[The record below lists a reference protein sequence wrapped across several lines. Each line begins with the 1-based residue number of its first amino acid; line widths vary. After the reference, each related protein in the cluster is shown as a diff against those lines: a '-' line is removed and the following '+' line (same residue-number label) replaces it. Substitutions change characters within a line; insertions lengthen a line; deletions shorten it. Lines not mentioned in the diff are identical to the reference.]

1 MKLHLPKLL
10 LVAVLSCTMAQA
22 KVSELTD
29 GDNTYK
35 YLFVTNGGETI
46 DGNLEINHLHMAQG
60 DRTVTVTG
68 DTVINSNLPK
78 SYNIG
83 GDTPLGNACQLQMNT
98 TFVSKSITFNCLT
111 TGFANRFSI
120 YGTVKT
126 DSFIV
131 NATEAYPALID
142 INSGGV
148 LETLTAGKTGTFTI
162 GENTTVTVG
171 NLSESAKGTIQGFT
185 TVVDGGALTVTFYAT
200 MSGINL
206 KKGTVNIDVNSWNP
220 RFDGV
225 PLETPNDLGD
235 ITIEGGTMT
244 LDGTS
249 TTSSI
254 TMISGADGT
263 SGTLNILGDVETGT
277 LTLNSGTIN
286 VGAIDEEGKLV
297 NGTLNGIVLLD
308 GATLNLIS
316 GELAD
321 VTMNSGNIVV
331 ENNST
336 IKNLTLN
343 GGSIKGTLSD
353 ESSVTMA
360 SGTDLSVDVE
370 GGEITATEGSTLSG
384 NVKDSSIIAEG
395 GEIAA
400 TISGTSSVEA
410 TSGITTI
417 SGANNDYSGGTVI
430 NGATLKLEKGATIG
444 TGAIELTST
453 DTSCGV
459 FDMGGNDLTNKLI
472 VTGCILRNAQNY
484 QGDMEV
490 SHELEIE
497 GEATAKKVTLIGE
510 GTLVRD
516 ADLGGSMTTDE
527 VDVQTDGNAGLD
539 VDLTINDN
547 GTVTLNNGKVLSVMG
562 SLTLGEGVS
571 LRLSDDDYGV
581 GDTLLSSTGTLTMG
595 DVTLVYNDSTV
606 ELELQGNSLV
616 LVSKFKQD
624 KADAVAQGNWG
635 IASASRAFVNT
646 VRGQHSH
653 TGCIAN
659 GRGTV
664 WAAAFGAYN
673 DMDGADIDV
682 KGAAVGVDTKVGSCS
697 TVGLAVGYADGEVS
711 PTGLRDVD
719 QEGTYVALYGEHGLK
734 KLSSTSCLS
743 LDWVAAY
750 GNTES
755 EWNGMDWEQDSL
767 QLNTRLN
774 WNKKVTDRL
783 CMSVFGGLEYYAS
796 ESDTV
801 NGVKTGSIQNLRGE
815 IGVGARYV
823 AWGTPGAAASY
834 DEKGAMVAAA
844 QPGCEKL
851 VLHGEIRYMNDLVR
865 SNPVIRMNGLSG
877 DGENPGRQGLGIEA
891 GATYRIGERWSASA
905 NYGFNAMEDSKE
917 HRVNVGASYTF

>member
-10 LVAVLSCTMAQA
+10 LVALLSCSMAQA
-22 KVSELTD
+22 YSE
-29 GDNTYK
+29 
-35 YLFVTNGGETI
+35 GETI
-46 DGNLEINHLHMAQG
+46 LVGNGELIEESKQDFPNATLTQTGGKVSYGTLTSSGTESQINQSGGSLTINSSRVETEGQLVYNQKSNQPDNIPVMSIALFSNYTGVYNGKHIINQEGYGEIKISTSYVCPEFVINQSGKGEGKIEIDQMMGKFENCSINQSNPDATITIGTGALQPSECKIKDISVAGTVEIKNTNLTINKLELNGGTLTVGSGNHSTPLTLSEQLYIASANNGNVAPIILKSNNKLFFGENLSVSIGLGADFASSSLKIALVSCALEGKLPDYLDNAAKAEKITLDSVVWTASNLEWLQEK
-60 DRTVTVTG
+60 DVLYVTG
-68 DTVINSNLPK
+68 DLTQNDEVVIDK
-78 SYNIG
+78 E
-83 GDTPLGNACQLQMNT
+83 TE
-98 TFVSKSITFNCLT
+98 VSESITDKGDEAVTLT
-111 TGFANRFSI
+111 
-120 YGTVKT
+120 
-126 DSFIV
+126 V
-131 NATEAYPALID
+131 NADT
-142 INSGGV
+142 
-148 LETLTAGKTGTFTI
+148 
-162 GENTTVTVG
+162 
-171 NLSESAKGTIQGFT
+171 
-185 TVVDGGALTVTFYAT
+185 
-200 MSGINL
+200 
-206 KKGTVNIDVNSWNP
+206 
-220 RFDGV
+220 
-225 PLETPNDLGD
+225 
-235 ITIEGGTMT
+235 
-244 LDGTS
+244 
-249 TTSSI
+249 
-254 TMISGADGT
+254 
-263 SGTLNILGDVETGT
+263 
-277 LTLNSGTIN
+277 
-286 VGAIDEEGKLV
+286 
-297 NGTLNGIVLLD
+297 
-308 GATLNLIS
+308 
-316 GELAD
+316 
-321 VTMNSGNIVV
+321 
-331 ENNST
+331 
-336 IKNLTLN
+336 
-343 GGSIKGTLSD
+343 TLS
-353 ESSVTMA
+353 
-360 SGTDLSVDVE
+360 SGKNT
-370 GGEITATEGSTLSG
+370 
-384 NVKDSSIIAEG
+384 
-395 GEIAA
+395 
-400 TISGTSSVEA
+400 
-410 TSGITTI
+410 
-417 SGANNDYSGGTVI
+417 YSGGTVI
-430 NGATLKLEKGATIG
+430 NGATLKLEEGATVG
-444 TGAIELTST
+444 TGDVWLTST
-453 DTSCGV
+453 EDGCGV

-497 GEATAKKVTLIGE
+497 GVATAKKVTLKGE

-516 ADLGGSMTTDE
+516 AQLGGSLSADAL
-527 VDVQTDGNAGLD
+527 DVQTTGDATLD
-539 VDLTINDN
+539 IDLAINDS
-547 GTVTLNNGKVLSVMG
+547 GEITLRDGKVLSVKG
-562 SLTLGEGVS
+562 SLTLGNGVDVV
-571 LRLSDDDYGV
+571 LTDGDYGV
-581 GDTLLSSTGTLTMG
+581 GDKLLSSTGTLTMG

-646 VRGQHSH
+646 VRGQHSN

-673 DMDGADIDV
+673 DMDGADINV

-783 CMSVFGGLEYYAS
+783 CMSVFGGLEYFAS

-851 VLHGEIRYMNDLVR
+851 VLHGEIRYMNDMVR

-877 DGENPGRQGLGIEA
+877 DGENPGRQGMGIEA
-891 GATYRIGERWSASA
+891 GATYRISERWSASA
-905 NYGFNAMEDSKE
+905 NYGFNTMEDSKE

>member
-22 KVSELTD
+22 KVAELTRD
-29 GDNTYK
+29 GVTYK
-35 YLFVTNGGETI
+35 YLFVDGGDEKI
-46 DGNLEINHLHMAQG
+46 SGDLEINHLHMASG
-60 DRTVTVTG
+60 NRTVTVDG
-68 DTVINSNLPK
+68 NTVIKSNLPTN
-78 SYNIG
+78 YDIG
-83 GDTPLGNACQLQMNT
+83 KNTPVGNACQLQMYT
-98 TFVSKSITFNCLT
+98 TFVSDSITFICQT
-111 TGFANRFSI
+111 TGFAKTFSI
-120 YGTVKT
+120 YGNVKT

-131 NATEAYPALID
+131 KATEACPAI
-142 INSGGV
+142 ISITSGGV
-148 LETLTAGKTGTFTI
+148 LETLTEGKTGTFTI
-162 GENTTVTVG
+162 GANTTVSMG
-171 NLSESAKGTIQGFT
+171 NPSESAQGTIKGFT
-185 TVVDGGALTVTFYAT
+185 TVVDGGKLDVNHYAT
-200 MSGINL
+200 MSGITL
-206 KKGTVNIDVNSWNP
+206 KRGTVNIDVKTGNE

-225 PLETPNDLGD
+225 PLETPNDLGV

-321 VTMNSGNIVV
+321 LTMNSGNIVV

-370 GGEITATEGSTLSG
+370 GGEITATAGSTLSG

-395 GEIAA
+395 GEISG

-410 TSGITTI
+410 TSGTTTI

-430 NGATLKLEKGATIG
+430 NGATLKLEDGATVG
-444 TGAIELTST
+444 TGAIELAST
-453 DTSCGV
+453 DKGCGV
-459 FDMGGNDLTNKLI
+459 FDMGGNALTNKLI
-472 VTGCILRNAQNY
+472 VTGCIIRNAENY
-484 QGDMEV
+484 KGDMEV
-490 SHELEIE
+490 SHELVVE
-497 GEATAKKVTLIGE
+497 GAATAKTVTLKGK

-516 ADLGGSMTTDE
+516 ADLGGSMATDE
-527 VDVQTDGNAGLD
+527 VDVQTDGNASLD
-539 VDLTINDN
+539 IDLTIND
-547 GTVTLNNGKVLSVMG
+547 GGKVRLNDGKVLSVKG
-562 SLTLGEGVS
+562 ALTLGNGVS
-571 LRLSDDDYGV
+571 LALSDNDYGV
-581 GDTLLSSTGTLTMG
+581 GDKLLSSTGTLTMG

-646 VRGQHSH
+646 VRGQHSN

-682 KGAAVGVDTKVGSCS
+682 KGAAVGVDTKVGDRSS
-697 TVGLAVGYADGEVS
+697 VGLAVGYADGEVS
-711 PTGLRDVD
+711 PAGLRDVD

-734 KLSSTSCLS
+734 KLSATSCLS

-755 EWNGMDWEQDSL
+755 DWNGMDWEQDSL

-783 CMSVFGGLEYYAS
+783 CMSVFGGLEYFAS

-823 AWGTPGAAASY
+823 AWGAPALTDG
-834 DEKGAMVAAA
+834 KGGIVK
-844 QPGCEKL
+844 PGCEKL
-851 VLHGEIRYMNDLVR
+851 VFNGEIRYMNDLVR

-877 DGENPGRQGLGIEA
+877 DGENPGRQGMGIEA

>member
-10 LVAVLSCTMAQA
+10 LVAVLSCSMTYTSNALTGASNVQITQGSISDTTDGTNKLTYQGNRADIENRLNGGKDGGIIDASGYAEFHVTSSTGAFTIYNTDIKANDFYMSGTTRLQNFKSDAPGNAGVPNNGHYIDVEAKNVYLSDSAWVVNNGTETNVKLNIKEKLELKGWANLTRVDVKADEVVISENSRTGNTNISANTISISTTNASGVSLNSLKGYEDADMSVKLTLANDSSLKVAGDVVLEAGSTVAGTLTAKSIVFETSSSTSDTTSVDGANLIADSIEGNVSGATVSAYTEGGTVEISGVDTLKDITLGSSLTMETGKTLTLDGKIDVANIDNTESIDETYLDTEANEGNNGFLRDAGSIVTVVDNVSAGTLTKGNDLEVTMGTRTGELDTTTGEATFMGDVNYATYYINGLDSDDSEHQV
-22 KVSELTD
+22 KVSEIQDASKDKTERVVMAA
-29 GDNTYK
+29 G
-35 YLFVTNGGETI
+35 I
-46 DGNLEINHLHMAQG
+46 LEADEAIKVSA
-60 DRTVTVTG
+60 T
-68 DTVINSNLPK
+68 
-78 SYNIG
+78 G
-83 GDTPLGNACQLQMNT
+83 GDLIASAMVEIEEQRTRSISMFDSITLTKAGALKGNA
-98 TFVSKSITFNCLT
+98 
-111 TGFANRFSI
+111 
-120 YGTVKT
+120 
-126 DSFIV
+126 
-131 NATEAYPALID
+131 ATKD
-142 INSGGV
+142 
-148 LETLTAGKTGTFTI
+148 F
-162 GENTTVTVG
+162 
-171 NLSESAKGTIQGFT
+171 
-185 TVVDGGALTVTFYAT
+185 VVDTDDNANV
-200 MSGINL
+200 
-206 KKGTVNIDVNSWNP
+206 
-220 RFDGV
+220 
-225 PLETPNDLGD
+225 
-235 ITIEGGTMT
+235 EG
-244 LDGTS
+244 
-249 TTSSI
+249 
-254 TMISGADGT
+254 
-263 SGTLNILGDVETGT
+263 
-277 LTLNSGTIN
+277 
-286 VGAIDEEGKLV
+286 
-297 NGTLNGIVLLD
+297 
-308 GATLNLIS
+308 
-316 GELAD
+316 
-321 VTMNSGNIVV
+321 
-331 ENNST
+331 
-336 IKNLTLN
+336 
-343 GGSIKGTLSD
+343 
-353 ESSVTMA
+353 
-360 SGTDLSVDVE
+360 DLS
-370 GGEITATEGSTLSG
+370 
-384 NVKDSSIIAEG
+384 
-395 GEIAA
+395 
-400 TISGTSSVEA
+400 
-410 TSGITTI
+410 
-417 SGANNDYSGGTVI
+417 
-430 NGATLKLEKGATIG
+430 
-444 TGAIELTST
+444 
-453 DTSCGV
+453 
-459 FDMGGNDLTNKLI
+459 
-472 VTGCILRNAQNY
+472 IL
-484 QGDMEV
+484 
-490 SHELEIE
+490 
-497 GEATAKKVTLIGE
+497 
-510 GTLVRD
+510 
-516 ADLGGSMTTDE
+516 
-527 VDVQTDGNAGLD
+527 
-539 VDLTINDN
+539 DN
-547 GTVTLNNGKVLSVMG
+547 GSVTLNNGKVLSVKG
-562 SLTLGEGVS
+562 SLTLGNGVDVV
-571 LRLSDDDYGV
+571 LTDGDYGV
-581 GDTLLSSTGTLTMG
+581 GDKLLSSTGTLTMG
-595 DVTLVYNDSTV
+595 DVSLVYNDSTV

-646 VRGQHSH
+646 VRGQHSN

-783 CMSVFGGLEYYAS
+783 CMSVFGGLEYFAS

>member
-22 KVSELTD
+22 KVAELTRD
-29 GDNTYK
+29 GVTYK
-35 YLFVTNGGETI
+35 YLFVDGGDEKI
-46 DGNLEINHLHMAQG
+46 SGDLEINHLHMASG
-60 DRTVTVTG
+60 NRTVTVDG
-68 DTVINSNLPK
+68 NTVIKSNLPTN
-78 SYNIG
+78 YDIG
-83 GDTPLGNACQLQMNT
+83 KNTPVGNACQLQMYT
-98 TFVSKSITFNCLT
+98 TFVSDSITFICQT
-111 TGFANRFSI
+111 TGFAKTFSI
-120 YGTVKT
+120 YGNVKT

-131 NATEAYPALID
+131 KATEACPAI
-142 INSGGV
+142 ISITSGGV
-148 LETLTAGKTGTFTI
+148 LETLTEGKTGTFTI
-162 GENTTVTVG
+162 GANTTVSMG
-171 NLSESAKGTIQGFT
+171 NPSESAQGTIKGFT
-185 TVVDGGALTVTFYAT
+185 TVVDGGKLDVNHYAT
-200 MSGINL
+200 MSGITL
-206 KKGTVNIDVNSWNP
+206 KRGTVNIDVKTGNE

-225 PLETPNDLGD
+225 PLETPNDLGV

-286 VGAIDEEGKLV
+286 VGVDEDGNNVVSHLTAAVTMTHGIINVGTGSTISSLTV
-297 NGTLNGIVLLD
+297 N
-308 GATLNLIS
+308 GATLS
-316 GELAD
+316 DVSGCTVTMDTGVEVKGGEVTADKGELTGTVSDSKLTTQAGSLVSAD
-321 VTMNSGNIVV
+321 VT
-331 ENNST
+331 
-336 IKNLTLN
+336 
-343 GGSIKGTLSD
+343 
-353 ESSVTMA
+353 
-360 SGTDLSVDVE
+360 
-370 GGEITATEGSTLSG
+370 
-384 NVKDSSIIAEG
+384 DSEIIAEG
-395 GEIAA
+395 GEISG

-410 TSGITTI
+410 TSGTTTI
-417 SGANNDYSGGTVI
+417 SGENNDYSGGTVI
-430 NGATLKLEKGATIG
+430 NGATLKLEDGAKVG

-453 DTSCGV
+453 DKGCGV
-459 FDMGGNDLTNKLI
+459 FDMGGNALTNKLI
-472 VTGCILRNAQNY
+472 VTGCVIRNAENY
-484 QGDMEV
+484 NGDMEV
-490 SHELEIE
+490 SHELVVE
-497 GEATAKKVTLIGE
+497 GVAKAKTVTLKGK

-516 ADLGGSMTTDE
+516 ADLGGSMATDE
-527 VDVQTDGNAGLD
+527 VDVQTDGNASLD
-539 VDLTINDN
+539 IDLTINDN
-547 GTVTLNNGKVLSVMG
+547 GSVTLNDGKVLSVKG

-616 LVSKFKQD
+616 LVSKFKQE

-682 KGAAVGVDTKVGSCS
+682 KGAAVGVDTKVGDRS
-697 TVGLAVGYADGEVS
+697 TVGLAVGYADGEAS
-711 PTGLRDVD
+711 PAGLRDVD

-734 KLSSTSCLS
+734 KLSATSCLS

-755 EWNGMDWEQDSL
+755 DWNGMDWEQDSL

-783 CMSVFGGLEYYAS
+783 CMSVFGGLEYFAS

-823 AWGTPGAAASY
+823 AWGAPALTDG
-834 DEKGAMVAAA
+834 KGGIVK
-844 QPGCEKL
+844 PGCEKL
-851 VLHGEIRYMNDLVR
+851 VFNGEIRYMNDLVR

-877 DGENPGRQGLGIEA
+877 DGENPGRQGMGIEA

>member
-22 KVSELTD
+22 
-29 GDNTYK
+29 
-35 YLFVTNGGETI
+35 
-46 DGNLEINHLHMAQG
+46 
-60 DRTVTVTG
+60 
-68 DTVINSNLPK
+68 
-78 SYNIG
+78 
-83 GDTPLGNACQLQMNT
+83 
-98 TFVSKSITFNCLT
+98 SITNSGNDVIYTDETVDSESLT
-111 TGFANRFSI
+111 ADGRFSI
-120 YGTVKT
+120 YGESKFTNSTVTAGWITTENTASYDPDCNLINKIPT
-126 DSFIV
+126 LENTNLVANGGEGYFGICVSISNTNIKGGSITVGEYTGSDCGNAQTGQHSILIQMGSQVSIESLKGTGSSEAVRLNIDPTGGNGTSVVTV
-131 NATEAYPALID
+131 NDNL
-142 INSGGV
+142 V
-148 LETLTAGKTGTFTI
+148 LETGSYINQNATLTAKSILTEGAIKVKASKLVATEGNIELKAGSTVEEQREWFGTVTSSLVAEKGSVVLDNCTVSNSTITAKTFTASGSTTLTKTEVIADSIEGNVSGATVSAYTEGGTVEISGVDTLKDITLGSSLTMETGKTLTLDGKI
-162 GENTTVTVG
+162 DVANIDNTESIDETYLDTKANEG
-171 NLSESAKGTIQGFT
+171 NNGFLRDAGSIV
-185 TVVDGGALTVTFYAT
+185 TVVDNASA
-200 MSGINL
+200 
-206 KKGTVNIDVNSWNP
+206 
-220 RFDGV
+220 
-225 PLETPNDLGD
+225 
-235 ITIEGGTMT
+235 
-244 LDGTS
+244 
-249 TTSSI
+249 
-254 TMISGADGT
+254 
-263 SGTLNILGDVETGT
+263 GT
-277 LTLNSGTIN
+277 LTKGNNLEVTMGTRTGELDTTTGRATFMGDVNYATYYIN
-286 VGAIDEEGKLV
+286 GLDLDGSEHQVKVSEIQDASDDKTEHV
-297 NGTLNGIVLLD
+297 VMAAGTLEADEAIKVSATGGDLIASAMVEIEDQRTRSISMFDSITLTKA
-308 GATLNLIS
+308 GALK
-316 GELAD
+316 
-321 VTMNSGNIVV
+321 GNAATKDFVV
-331 ENNST
+331 DTDDNANVE
-336 IKNLTLN
+336 
-343 GGSIKGTLSD
+343 G
-353 ESSVTMA
+353 
-360 SGTDLSVDVE
+360 DLS
-370 GGEITATEGSTLSG
+370 
-384 NVKDSSIIAEG
+384 
-395 GEIAA
+395 
-400 TISGTSSVEA
+400 
-410 TSGITTI
+410 
-417 SGANNDYSGGTVI
+417 
-430 NGATLKLEKGATIG
+430 
-444 TGAIELTST
+444 
-453 DTSCGV
+453 
-459 FDMGGNDLTNKLI
+459 
-472 VTGCILRNAQNY
+472 IL
-484 QGDMEV
+484 
-490 SHELEIE
+490 
-497 GEATAKKVTLIGE
+497 
-510 GTLVRD
+510 
-516 ADLGGSMTTDE
+516 
-527 VDVQTDGNAGLD
+527 
-539 VDLTINDN
+539 DN
-547 GTVTLNNGKVLSVMG
+547 GSVTLNDGKVLSVKG
-562 SLTLGEGVS
+562 ALTLGNGVDVV
-571 LRLSDDDYGV
+571 LTDGDYGV

-646 VRGQHSH
+646 VRGQHSN

-673 DMDGADIDV
+673 DMDGADINV

-783 CMSVFGGLEYYAS
+783 CMSVFGGLEYFAS

-877 DGENPGRQGLGIEA
+877 DGENPGRQGMGIEA

-905 NYGFNAMEDSKE
+905 NYGFNTMEDSKE

>member
-22 KVSELTD
+22 
-29 GDNTYK
+29 
-35 YLFVTNGGETI
+35 
-46 DGNLEINHLHMAQG
+46 
-60 DRTVTVTG
+60 
-68 DTVINSNLPK
+68 
-78 SYNIG
+78 
-83 GDTPLGNACQLQMNT
+83 
-98 TFVSKSITFNCLT
+98 SITNSGNDVKYTDETVDSESLT
-111 TGFANRFSI
+111 ADGRFSI
-120 YGTVKT
+120 YGESKFTNSTVTAGWITTDKTASYDPDWNPINKIPTLENTNLVANGGEGYFGICVSISNTNIKGGSISVGAYTGTSNDNVQTGQHPILIQMGSQVSIESLKGTGSSEAVRLNIDPTGGNGTSVVTVNDDLLLET
-126 DSFIV
+126 DSYINQ
-131 NATEAYPALID
+131 NA
-142 INSGGV
+142 
-148 LETLTAGKTGTFTI
+148 TLTAKSIKTEGAIRVKASKLVATEGNIELKAGSTVEEQRELLATMTSSLVAEKGSVVLDSCTVSNSTITAKTFTASGLTTLTNTKVIADFIEGNVSGATVSAYTEGRTVVEISGVDTLKDITLGSSLTMETGKTLTLDGKI
-162 GENTTVTVG
+162 DVANIDNTESIDETYLDTKANEG
-171 NLSESAKGTIQGFT
+171 NNGFLRDAGSIV
-185 TVVDGGALTVTFYAT
+185 TVVDNASAGTLEEGSNLVVTMGTRTGELNTTTGRATFMGDVNYATYYINELDLDGSEHQVKVSEIQDASDDKTERVVMAAGTLEADEAIKVSATGGDLIASAMVEIEDQRTRSISMFDSITLTKAGALKGNAAT
-200 MSGINL
+200 KDFVVDTDDNAN
-206 KKGTVNIDVNSWNP
+206 V
-220 RFDGV
+220 
-225 PLETPNDLGD
+225 
-235 ITIEGGTMT
+235 EG
-244 LDGTS
+244 
-249 TTSSI
+249 
-254 TMISGADGT
+254 
-263 SGTLNILGDVETGT
+263 
-277 LTLNSGTIN
+277 
-286 VGAIDEEGKLV
+286 
-297 NGTLNGIVLLD
+297 
-308 GATLNLIS
+308 
-316 GELAD
+316 
-321 VTMNSGNIVV
+321 
-331 ENNST
+331 
-336 IKNLTLN
+336 
-343 GGSIKGTLSD
+343 
-353 ESSVTMA
+353 
-360 SGTDLSVDVE
+360 DLS
-370 GGEITATEGSTLSG
+370 
-384 NVKDSSIIAEG
+384 
-395 GEIAA
+395 
-400 TISGTSSVEA
+400 
-410 TSGITTI
+410 
-417 SGANNDYSGGTVI
+417 
-430 NGATLKLEKGATIG
+430 
-444 TGAIELTST
+444 
-453 DTSCGV
+453 
-459 FDMGGNDLTNKLI
+459 
-472 VTGCILRNAQNY
+472 IL
-484 QGDMEV
+484 
-490 SHELEIE
+490 
-497 GEATAKKVTLIGE
+497 
-510 GTLVRD
+510 
-516 ADLGGSMTTDE
+516 
-527 VDVQTDGNAGLD
+527 
-539 VDLTINDN
+539 DN
-547 GTVTLNNGKVLSVMG
+547 GSVTLNDGKVLSVKG
-562 SLTLGEGVS
+562 SLTLGNGVDVV
-571 LRLSDDDYGV
+571 LTDGDYGV
-581 GDTLLSSTGTLTMG
+581 GDKLLSSTGTLTMG

-673 DMDGADIDV
+673 DMDGADINV

-774 WNKKVTDRL
+774 WNKKLTDRL
-783 CMSVFGGLEYYAS
+783 CMSVFGGLEYFAS

-844 QPGCEKL
+844 QSGCEKL

-877 DGENPGRQGLGIEA
+877 DGENPGRQGMGIEA

-905 NYGFNAMEDSKE
+905 NYGFNTMEDSKE